1 MENTHMHRLKI
12 LQYCKVKG
20 EREVNPIYLSMK
32 VKVKQLV
39 AHSCP
44 TLCDP
49 MYCSTPP
56 GSSVRGFFRQEYW
69 SGLPCPSPGDLPD
82 SGIEPGSPTV
92 QADFLPSELPGKPIF
107 TFAMPTISGAS
118 GREPI
123 CQCRR
128 QKRPMDKEAWQ
139 ATVHR
144 AAKSWAGLKWLK
156 HNQQLHFRS
165 GKLNSYGFIGI
176 QSASAAPPQPSG
188 WPRTGEALSLFA
200 GSFWADLQ
208 EKQPSRELSWLFVG
222 LHVMIW
228 TVAFWKKRSFILQ

>member
-1 MENTHMHRLKI
+1 MLYILKKMLQQTHIWVHYFPFSCEYLRFAKMENTHMHRLKI

-82 SGIEPGSPTV
+82 PGIEPGSPALQV
-92 QADFLPSELPGKPIF
+92 DSLPAELLGKPHSK
-107 TFAMPTISGAS
+107 A
-118 GREPI
+118 
-123 CQCRR
+123 CCCCCCCCC
-128 QKRPMDKEAWQ
+128 
-139 ATVHR
+139 
-144 AAKSWAGLKWLK
+144 
-156 HNQQLHFRS
+156 
-165 GKLNSYGFIGI
+165 
-176 QSASAAPPQPSG
+176 
-188 WPRTGEALSLFA
+188 
-200 GSFWADLQ
+200 
-208 EKQPSRELSWLFVG
+208 
-222 LHVMIW
+222 
-228 TVAFWKKRSFILQ
+228 